1 MLASMVALSLIAAAT
16 QTGPADLVVVEKA
29 DRRLTLYRAGEVVNS
44 YRIALGFNPIGDKEH
59 QGDGRTPEGRY
70 VIDAKNPQSRF
81 HLSLRVSYPNP
92 SDRKD
97 ATEKGVDPGG
107 DIYIHG
113 MPESW
118 GWTSAFHTMH
128 DWTLGCIAVTNEEI
142 EEIWQ
147 LVPVGTPIEIKP

>member
-1 MLASMVALSLIAAAT
+1 MLAKMVALSLIAAAA
-16 QTGPADLVVVEKA
+16 QSGPADLIVVEKG
-29 DRRLTLYRAGEVVNS
+29 DRRMTLYRAGEAVGI
-44 YRIALGFNPIGDKEH
+44 YRIALGFNPIGDKEK

-81 HLSLRVSYPNP
+81 HLSLRVSYPD
-92 SDRKD
+92 SGDRKD
-97 ATEKGVDPGG
+97 AVDKGLDPGG

-113 MPESW
+113 MPDSW
-118 GWTSAFHTMH
+118 GWASPFHVMH